1 MGNLR
6 WSEVVSVDQTMRR
19 LHVYALFVAVLA
31 MGVMIAGAT
40 ITSAEVA
47 ARESQSAVALIP
59 SDGLHRS
66 LGIALALLT
75 LGLAIWASL
84 GAIPRWIRIV
94 AWTGVVALVSDSALA
109 WQALP
114 LSPKTGVLHA
124 LLAHLYLSVSV
135 VVAVGT
141 SRSWNREPELVD
153 GSIRPLLRPL
163 VIAIAPV
170 VFLDITLGAAY
181 RHDMTSVMP
190 HMAVAMGVAFL
201 ALIGSSSHPAKLSP
215 AGIDAEG
222 RDCAHF
228 DRPDSSMSGDHGV
241 LIAGAER
248 GRARHISCWRLSDTW
263 RWERLL
269 SQPASSWRCK
279 SGAPSTA

>member
-1 MGNLR
+1 M
-6 WSEVVSVDQTMRR
+6 VPVDLTMRR
-19 LHVYALFVAVLA
+19 LHVYALFVVVLA

-40 ITSAEVA
+40 ITSTEVA
-47 ARESQSAVALIP
+47 ARESQSAVTLIP

-66 LGIALALLT
+66 LGITLVLLT
-75 LGLAIWASL
+75 LGLAIWTSL

-114 LSPKTGVLHA
+114 LSPMTGVLHA
-124 LLAHLYLSVSV
+124 LLAHLYLSLSV

-141 SRSWNREPELVD
+141 SWSWNREPELVD

-163 VIAIAPV
+163 AIAIPPV
-170 VFLDITLGAAY
+170 VFLQITLGAAY

-201 ALIGSSSHPAKLSP
+201 ALIGSSVILQNFP
-215 AGIDAEG
+215 
-222 RDCAHF
+222 R
-228 DRPDSSMSGDHGV
+228 
-241 LIAGAER
+241 
-248 GRARHISCWRLSDTW
+248 
-263 RWERLL
+263 
-269 SQPASSWRCK
+269 PASMRKAAIALISIVLTQVCLGITAFLLLVLNATGASYFMLATVGHVAVGAATLAASVVMAMQVWRSVLPK
-279 SGAPSTA
+279 LKAPS

>member
-1 MGNLR
+1 M
-6 WSEVVSVDQTMRR
+6 VSVDPTMRR
-19 LHVYALFVAVLA
+19 LHAYALFVAVLA

-40 ITSAEVA
+40 ITSTEVA

-66 LGIALALLT
+66 LGITLVSLT
-75 LGLAIWASL
+75 LGLAIWTSL

-124 LLAHLYLSVSV
+124 LLAHLYLSLSV

-163 VIAIAPV
+163 VIAIPPV
-170 VFLDITLGAAY
+170 VFLQITLGAAY

-201 ALIGSSSHPAKLSP
+201 ALIGSSVILQNFP
-215 AGIDAEG
+215 
-222 RDCAHF
+222 R
-228 DRPDSSMSGDHGV
+228 
-241 LIAGAER
+241 
-248 GRARHISCWRLSDTW
+248 
-263 RWERLL
+263 
-269 SQPASSWRCK
+269 PASMRKAAIALISIVLTQVCLGITAFLLLVLNATGTSYFMLATVGHVAVGAATLAASVVMAMQVWRSVLPK
-279 SGAPSTA
+279 LKAPS